1 MLTLLALNRWQAAG
15 IHLGL
20 SATIGTLVLAAML
33 LVWYPGAY
41 FAAAG
46 GEGLLLILLGVDITL
61 GPLLT
66 LVIFNPRKRLN
77 LIRLDLSVI
86 AALQLAALLYG
97 VGVMFA
103 ARPVYLVFVV
113 DIFEVVSAPQID
125 PDELA
130 KAARPFDTL
139 PITGPRVVGALKP
152 KDRKEAERIMFL
164 EVGGR
169 SLAEFPQHY
178 VAYSETAPAA
188 AKKSRPLEAL
198 RRKDPTSGRALDGVV
213 RTSGR
218 SEDSLR
224 YVPVKARFAD
234 LAAIVTIEGEYVDLI
249 VANGW

>member
-1 MLTLLALNRWQAAG
+1 MLTLLTLNRWQAAG

-20 SATIGTLVLAAML
+20 SATIGVLVLLAML

-66 LVIFNPRKRLN
+66 LVVFNPRKRL
-77 LIRLDLSVI
+77 IRWDLSAI

-125 PDELA
+125 PAELA
-130 KAARPFDTL
+130 KAAPPYDSL

-152 KDRKEAERIMFL
+152 KDPQEAERILFL
-164 EVGGR
+164 EVSGR

-178 VAYSETAPAA
+178 VAYSVTAPAA
-188 AKKSRPLEAL
+188 AKKGQPLDAL
-198 RRKDPTSGRALDGVV
+198 RRNVPSSGRALDDVV
-213 RTSGR
+213 RKSGHAA
-218 SEDSLR
+218 DSLR
-224 YVPVKARFAD
+224 FVPVKARFAD
-234 LAAIVTIEGEYVDLI
+234 LVAIVTSEGEYVDLI
-249 VANGW
+249 VANAW